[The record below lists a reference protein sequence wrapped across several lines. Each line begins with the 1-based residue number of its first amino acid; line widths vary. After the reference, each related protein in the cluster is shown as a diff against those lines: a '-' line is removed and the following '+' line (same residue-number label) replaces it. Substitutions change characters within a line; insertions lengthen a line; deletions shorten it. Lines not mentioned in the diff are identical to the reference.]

1 MTLRIRLIYALTALS
16 ALLTIAGLYGTFWS
30 TPLEVNEIGFTQK
43 IFYFHVPM
51 AATSGIA
58 FGVTLVGSIL
68 FLITKNLKWD
78 AWAAVGAK
86 LGLLFGGMLLI
97 MGIIW
102 QRSTWGVWWTW
113 DPRLTSFLVVML
125 LYSAYFVLRSSVD
138 TPMQQA
144 RYSAAIGVVAYLAV
158 IFTMIST
165 RILRSVHPKLF
176 TLSGSG
182 LGDSSMLF
190 TFLIAMHAMFALL
203 AAILILNV
211 SIENTTEELDY
222 LKTEIGG

>member
-1 MTLRIRLIYALTALS
+1 MKFFYALTVLS
-16 ALLTIAGLYGTFWS
+16 VGLTLFALYGTFWW

-51 AATSGIA
+51 AITSGIA
-58 FGVTLVGSIL
+58 FGITMVASVL

-78 AWAAVGAK
+78 AWAFVGAE
-86 LGLLFGGMLLI
+86 LGLLFGTALLW

-125 LYSAYFVLRSSVD
+125 LYGAYFVLRSSVD
-138 TPMQQA
+138 TPVQKA
-144 RYSAAIGVVAYLAV
+144 RFSASIGIVGYLAV

-165 RILRSVHPKLF
+165 RVLRSVHPVLF
-176 TLSGSG
+176 RLSDSG
-182 LGDSSMLF
+182 LGDSSMLI
-190 TFLIAMHAMFALL
+190 TFLVAMFAMFALL
-203 AAILILNV
+203 GAILIVKV
-211 SIENTTEELDY
+211 SFENTVEELDY
-222 LKTEIGG
+222 LKDQIGG